1 MAVCAIRFPE
11 KIVVPSA
18 ARRYGSFG
26 SLTSGSRRQLYKS
39 RAQSFQELMLIL
51 VHEDLN
57 GRYEGQSHE
66 KLLSAVGEN
75 YKADVS
81 RPR

>member
-1 MAVCAIRFPE
+1 M
-11 KIVVPSA
+11 VPSA

-51 VHEDLN
+51 AHEDLN
-57 GRYEGQSHE
+57 GRYEGQSQE
-66 KLLSAVGEN
+66 KLLSAGE
-75 YKADVS
+75 KITRRTDRGPGKVA
-81 RPR
+81 